1 MIERLIRAHA
11 SQLQGIYDALPNPI
25 QNVLT
30 STRGL
35 FLTRNRYAPEMYR
48 LLRELRG
55 HENWNAEQLAACR
68 LRALQQIVEN
78 ARRTTPFYAA
88 YPRIEL
94 RRPEDLQ
101 ALPVLTREIV
111 RQNADRLVSRSIPRH
126 QRVRV
131 STTGTTG
138 ASLKIAYTARSAR
151 RNWAFRMRQWA
162 WAGVEPRAPRITLFS
177 SRIAPVR
184 RTQPPFWTYNLPER
198 QVLLSIFH
206 LSSEAA
212 PHYLAFL
219 RRQAGKVLE
228 GFPSVLGIVADFI
241 LQSGEPIPM
250 RVVFTDGEPLYP
262 FLRKKIETAFQARIY
277 DSYGNTELC
286 GLIQECEHGQMHLI
300 PEYAFLEI
308 LDENNRPVP
317 VGVEGYLV
325 WTGYINE
332 AMPLIRYRIGDR
344 GCWQNASRCACG
356 RAFPLV
362 VPTITRESD
371 LLQSADGR
379 IYSPRAL
386 NQVLKKAAS
395 FRFCQFVQDQPGRV
409 TVRAVPN
416 NGKASADLAMVRSE
430 LQDLLGPQ
438 MQVNAELAP
447 APIVRAGGKTP
458 LIVRQPFP

>member
-1 MIERLIRAHA
+1 MMEKLFRAHA
-11 SQLQGIYDALPNPI
+11 SRLQGIYDAMPPLV

-35 FLTRNRYAPEMYR
+35 FLTRNRYTPEIYR

-55 HENWNAEQLAACR
+55 HEKWSSEQLSAYRFC
-68 LRALQQIVEN
+68 ALQQIVEV
-78 ARRTTPFYAA
+78 ARRTVPFYAT
-88 YPRIEL
+88 YPQIEF
-94 RRPEDLQ
+94 RRPEDLE
-101 ALPVLTREIV
+101 ALPVLTREVV
-111 RQNADRLVSRSIPRH
+111 RQNAERLVTRSIPRQ
-126 QRVRV
+126 QRIHV

-138 ASLKIAYTARSAR
+138 ASLKIAYTAQSAQR
-151 RNWAFRMRQWA
+151 AWAFRMRQWA
-162 WAGVEPRAPRITLFS
+162 WAGIEPRAPRITLFS
-177 SRIAPVR
+177 SRIVPTR
-184 RTQPPFWTYNLPER
+184 RTRPPFWTYNLPER
-198 QVLLSIFH
+198 QILLSIFH
-206 LSSEAA
+206 LSPEAA

-219 RRQAGKVLE
+219 RRHAGKVLE

-241 LQSGEPIPM
+241 LQSGDPIPM
-250 RVVFTDGEPLYP
+250 RNVFTDGEPLYP
-262 FLRKKIETAFQARIY
+262 FLREKIEKAFQARIY

-286 GLIQECEHGQMHLI
+286 GLIQECEHRRMHLI

-308 LDENNRPVP
+308 LDENNRPVS
-317 VGVEGYLV
+317 VGQEGFLV
-325 WTGYINE
+325 WTGFINE

-344 GCWQNASRCACG
+344 GCWLNARSCACG

-386 NQVLKKAAS
+386 NQVLKNATS
-395 FRFCQFVQDQPGRV
+395 FRFCQLVQDQPGRV

-416 NGKASADLAMVRSE
+416 NGKASADLAMIRSE
-430 LQDLLGPQ
+430 LQDLLGPE
-438 MQVNAELAP
+438 MHVNAELAP